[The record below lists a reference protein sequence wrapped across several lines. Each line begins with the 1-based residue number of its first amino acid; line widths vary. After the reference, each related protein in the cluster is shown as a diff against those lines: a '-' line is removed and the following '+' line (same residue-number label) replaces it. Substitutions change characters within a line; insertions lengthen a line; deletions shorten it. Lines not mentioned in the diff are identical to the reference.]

1 MKHFLLFFIMIVT
14 LTGCVNKCTFM
25 KYWWFEDD
33 EYKVYT
39 EEELIL
45 EPYKER
51 FYRLNCNSYLEP
63 MTYLDYKIHGV
74 PKVKPQKRK
83 QHSYIYRSHKRIY
96 DKKI

>member
-39 EEELIL
+39 V
-45 EPYKER
+45 
-51 FYRLNCNSYLEP
+51 
-63 MTYLDYKIHGV
+63 DYKIHGV
-74 PKVKPQKRK
+74 PKVKPQKHK